1 MKIRKIEPIIVSI
14 PLKKPKKISTRP
26 LLSREYLIVKITTEN
41 GIIGWGVTFGG
52 FDAKI
57 IIDNELTPLLL
68 GEDPNYVESL
78 WEKMFNKTLRW
89 GRRGIYIRAI
99 SALDIALW
107 DINCKSC
114 GVPLYRMLGAY
125 RKLIPAY
132 ASGGYYKLDKN
143 ISEVQAISNE
153 MQKYVDDGFS
163 AAKMKVG
170 GLDIE
175 LDIERI
181 CVARKIL
188 GEKRKLYIDVNNG
201 WKLYQ
206 LNPRI
211 LNTLEEIG
219 VDWIEEPF
227 LPDAIE
233 ETKKLRERT
242 SIPIANGE
250 ILTTRWDFKQ
260 ILESNSCDIWQPDVT
275 VLGGITEWKKIITM
289 ASIWNIPVAPHAMH
303 EIHTQLA
310 ASLPDPQS
318 FVLEYFDTTGDIV
331 NYGKLLKKPLK
342 HKNGFLYVTEEP
354 GVGMEFDEQK
364 VNDYKIN
371 SCI

>member
-1 MKIRKIEPIIVSI
+1 MILKIKKIEPIVVSV

-26 LLSREYLIVKITTEN
+26 LLSREYLVIKVTTDSK
-41 GIIGWGVTFGG
+41 IIGWGLTFGG
-52 FDAKI
+52 LDSRVI
-57 IIDNELTPLLL
+57 VENELAPLLID
-68 GEDPNYVESL
+68 EDPNYVEAL

-99 SALDIALW
+99 SAIDIAIW
-107 DINCKSC
+107 DINCKAC

-125 RKLIPAY
+125 REILPAY
-132 ASGGYYKLDKN
+132 ASGGYYKLDGSV
-143 ISEVQAISNE
+143 SEIEAIANE
-153 MQKYVDDGFS
+153 MQKYVDDGFL

-170 GLDIE
+170 GVDLE

-181 CVARKIL
+181 RVAREVL
-188 GEKRKLYIDVNNG
+188 GEQRKLFIDVNNG

-206 LNPRI
+206 ITPRI
-211 LNTLEEIG
+211 LNKIEEIG

-227 LPDAIE
+227 MPDAIE
-233 ETKKLRERT
+233 ETKELKKRI

-260 ILESNSCDIWQPDVT
+260 MLESNSSDIWQPDVT

-318 FVLEYFDTTGDIV
+318 FILEYFDTTGDIV
-331 NYGKLLKKPLK
+331 NYGKLLKKTLK
-342 HKNGFLYVTEEP
+342 HKNGYLRVTEEP
-354 GVGMEFDEQK
+354 GVGMDFDETQIFK
-364 VNDYKIN
+364 YQI
-371 SCI
+371 